1 MNENLIFFIVNS
13 RQEND
18 SLREDL
24 TGSKNKCD
32 NLQQELH
39 QVSGKLEESFH
50 ARKETEKLLK
60 SKSRE
65 VENLKTK
72 IKEVC
77 SYTCVKYFLYQTSSR
92 C

>member
-24 TGSKNKCD
+24 IGSKNKCD

-72 IKEVC
+72 IKEVL
-77 SYTCVKYFLYQTSSR
+77 SYSC
-92 C
+92 

>member
-39 QVSGKLEESFH
+39 QVSEKLEESFH
-50 ARKETEKLLK
+50 ARKEAEKLLT

-65 VENLKTK
+65 VENLKSK
-72 IKEVC
+72 IKEVL
-77 SYTCVKYFLYQTSSR
+77 SYSC
-92 C
+92 

>member
-1 MNENLIFFIVNS
+1 MNENLIFFIVNF

-24 TGSKNKCD
+24 IGSKNKCD

-72 IKEVC
+72 IKEVL